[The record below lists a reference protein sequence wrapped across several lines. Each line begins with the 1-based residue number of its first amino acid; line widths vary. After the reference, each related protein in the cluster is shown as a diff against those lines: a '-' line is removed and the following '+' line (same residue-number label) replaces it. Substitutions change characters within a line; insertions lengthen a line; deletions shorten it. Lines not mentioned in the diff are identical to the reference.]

1 MSNFCP
7 SCNATLKNNNALFC
21 VNCGAVIGGQN
32 FQNQELLQQ
41 HSNYLREFINN
52 VNSESNNAKNIT
64 APLAELDDTFQKAN
78 GLRSFLNNYK
88 NVATND
94 INIDNFIKQVSNID
108 WLIYIRQDLINML
121 TISKFHSLFQRIV
134 NICITIQLTEAK

>member
-41 HSNYLREFINN
+41 HSNSLVNFINFN
-52 VNSESNNAKNIT
+52 LNPKTFEPLESWRGFGRFYYT
-64 APLAELDDTFQKAN
+64 
-78 GLRSFLNNYK
+78 
-88 NVATND
+88 
-94 INIDNFIKQVSNID
+94 
-108 WLIYIRQDLINML
+108 
-121 TISKFHSLFQRIV
+121 
-134 NICITIQLTEAK
+134 